1 VDNTAENTVPPR
13 VHRTY
18 WWKEA
23 LIMLAFYGLYSWS
36 RNQFGS
42 ANIGI
47 GDKPWQAFHN
57 AERVIRFER
66 AIGLYHEESVQDWFL
81 RFRGFIRFWNTYYAN
96 TCFRSGATPWPSRPL
111 SPSLDSP
118 SSPSCL
124 LDFSMHRAHPKPAG
138 LAAVAFR
145 APCEA
150 PSTAWIHPCSM
161 AEPEPPNK
169 DRSDSSTRCLNTAER
184 CGPSIPRA

>member
-1 VDNTAENTVPPR
+1 MDDAAENTVPPR
-13 VHRTY
+13 IHRTY

-81 RFRGFIRFWNTYYAN
+81 RFRGFIRFWNTYYGTAHFVVTLAVFWILFLKRKHVFPQWRN
-96 TCFRSGATPWPSRPL
+96 TLAITTALAIVGF
-111 SPSLDSP
+111 SLFP
-118 SSPSCL
+118 VMPPRL
-124 LDFSMHRAHPKPAG
+124 LD
-138 LAAVAFR
+138 
-145 APCEA
+145 APCPSEA
-150 PSTAWIHPCSM
+150 
-161 AEPEPPNK
+161 
-169 DRSDSSTRCLNTAER
+169 
-184 CGPSIPRA
+184 GGFGGG

>member
-1 VDNTAENTVPPR
+1 VDNAAENTVPPR

-57 AERVIRFER
+57 AERIIRFER

-81 RFRGFIRFWNTYYAN
+81 RFRGFIRFWNTYYGTAHFLVTLAVFWILFLKRKHVFPQWRN
-96 TCFRSGATPWPSRPL
+96 TLALDPLRNSVFWIGIATKGKSWAIP
-111 SPSLDSP
+111 
-118 SSPSCL
+118 
-124 LDFSMHRAHPKPAG
+124 MGHPNGEVLVPEERG
-138 LAAVAFR
+138 DG
-145 APCEA
+145 
-150 PSTAWIHPCSM
+150 STV
-161 AEPEPPNK
+161 PPPGYRKFTDKWQRVN
-169 DRSDSSTRCLNTAER
+169 
-184 CGPSIPRA
+184 G